1 MNTLTFNRDEVIF
14 EQGSY
19 AGTMFD
25 IVSGKVGIYTDYGT
39 ENAKFVAELG
49 NDQLVGEMGLL
60 ECYPR
65 SATAVAMEDGTV
77 LAEITED
84 ELSDYFRNKP
94 EKLKIIMK
102 QLSQRLRETNELYIN
117 ACRAIYEKDN
127 DSTEDDN
134 WLSLQAEAM
143 CKFYSNNIF
152 Y

>member
-84 ELSDYFRNKP
+84 ELSD
-94 EKLKIIMK
+94 
-102 QLSQRLRETNELYIN
+102 
-117 ACRAIYEKDN
+117 
-127 DSTEDDN
+127 
-134 WLSLQAEAM
+134 
-143 CKFYSNNIF
+143 
-152 Y
+152 

>member
-65 SATAVAMEDGTV
+65 SATAVKKAP
-77 LAEITED
+77 
-84 ELSDYFRNKP
+84 FRNYEGAGWYVAFYIDAGTPVTILAPGKDP
-94 EKLKIIMK
+94 YWVKVQVNGRTGYMESKYLK
-102 QLSQRLRETNELYIN
+102 
-117 ACRAIYEKDN
+117 
-127 DSTEDDN
+127 
-134 WLSLQAEAM
+134 
-143 CKFYSNNIF
+143 
-152 Y
+152 